1 MTRSK
6 PPSSHAQPSHAQPTL
21 AQLRALIAVVDAGGF
36 GEAAAEL
43 NVSQSSLSEAVGKL
57 EDLTDRPLLRRSAR
71 GTVPT
76 PAGLRAVT
84 HARAAVQAAGDVL
97 LAAQDDGA
105 LSGVLRVS
113 SFRSAATHLLPPVLV
128 AFRRQHPAVRVR
140 LLDGDRAGTGEHL
153 VRGGQADLAL
163 IEGDSAADLRLT
175 PLLLD
180 DYLFIAPESRGT
192 QPVTVQE
199 LVDSPLL
206 LSPRGDAC
214 FQRIE
219 TYLGRLGVETSGAT
233 TFEQDSVT
241 LGMVRH
247 GLGITLMPRLA
258 LLPVP
263 DGLVTLP
270 LPEALTRPLVVAAM
284 PHRAGL
290 PLIRAFTAAL
300 VESLGAW
307 AMPADQTSPTPMK
320 PLTTMVQSG
329 RTRESAGRVPDVK

>member
-1 MTRSK
+1 MASSK
-6 PPSSHAQPSHAQPTL
+6 SLTAHTQPTL

-57 EDLTDRPLLRRSAR
+57 EDLTGRPLLRRSAR
-71 GTVPT
+71 GTVAT
-76 PAGLRAVT
+76 PAGLRAVA

-128 AFRRQHPAVRVR
+128 AFRRQHPGVVVR
-140 LLDGDRAGTGEHL
+140 LLDGDRAGAGEQL
-153 VRGGQADLAL
+153 VRSGQADLAL
-163 IEGDSAADLRLT
+163 IEGTSAADLRLT
-175 PLLLD
+175 PLLRD
-180 DYLFIAPESRGT
+180 EYLFIAPQSRGT

-199 LVDSPLL
+199 LADSTLL

-219 TYLGRLGVETSGAT
+219 TYLGRLGIDASSAT
-233 TFEQDSVT
+233 TFDQDSVT

-270 LPEALTRPLVVAAM
+270 LPQPLTRPLAVAAL

-290 PLIRAFTAAL
+290 PPIRAFTAAL
-300 VESLGAW
+300 VDSLGAW
-307 AMPADQTSPTPMK
+307 PWGTSD
-320 PLTTMVQSG
+320 
-329 RTRESAGRVPDVK
+329 RSALPD

>member
-1 MTRSK
+1 MTRPKST
-6 PPSSHAQPSHAQPTL
+6 SAHVQPTL

-57 EDLTDRPLLRRSAR
+57 EDLTGRPLLRRSAR

-76 PAGLRAVT
+76 PAGLRAVG
-84 HARAAVQAAGDVL
+84 HARSAVQAAGDVL
-97 LAAQDDGA
+97 LAAQDDSQ

-113 SFRSAATHLLPPVLV
+113 SFRSGATYLLPPVLV
-128 AFRRQHPAVRVR
+128 AFRQQHPAVTVK
-140 LLDGDRAGTGEHL
+140 LLDGDRAGAGEQL
-153 VRGGQADLAL
+153 LRSGQADLAL
-163 IEGDSAADLRLT
+163 IEGVSAVDLSLT
-175 PLLLD
+175 PLLMD

-199 LVDSPLL
+199 LAESPLL

-219 TYLGRLGVETSGAT
+219 TYLGRLGIDTSSAT
-233 TFEQDSVT
+233 EFEQDSVT

-263 DGLVTLP
+263 DGLVLLP
-270 LPEALTRPLVVAAM
+270 LPEPLSRPLAVATL
-284 PHRAGL
+284 PWRARL
-290 PLIRAFTAAL
+290 PLIQAFTAAL
-300 VESLGAW
+300 VASLGSASG
-307 AMPADQTSPTPMK
+307 QTTPLALPVWNQSPKLEPEAR
-320 PLTTMVQSG
+320 G
-329 RTRESAGRVPDVK
+329 